1 MPNKFPDLEEDFI
14 HGVSDEERKRRRGV
28 MDQRSGEGLKK
39 KWQQEDREALDV
51 AAKQMA
57 PPVITEPRCHVC
69 QSDFRFWIERM
80 LVKGLSY
87 SSIARS
93 LPEESVD
100 RKSISHHF
108 SEHMRLE
115 DASVRAQLEEEADLL
130 QQNYEEGVRGAFT
143 QRGALDVL
151 IRKAF
156 DDAMNNV
163 TTVEPRDMI
172 QMIKAY
178 NEMDTNTG
186 TTAREEAM
194 TAIRIFMT
202 AIQNVLIRG
211 DLIERE
217 LGLQL
222 MEGIGAEVENL
233 RSEEEI
239 ETKMERYLLPQ
250 PQR

>member
-1 MPNKFPDLEEDFI
+1 LF
-14 HGVSDEERKRRRGV
+14 
-28 MDQRSGEGLKK
+28 
-39 KWQQEDREALDV
+39 
-51 AAKQMA
+51 
-57 PPVITEPRCHVC
+57 
-69 QSDFRFWIERM
+69 
-80 LVKGLSY
+80 
-87 SSIARS
+87 
-93 LPEESVD
+93 
-100 RKSISHHF
+100 
-108 SEHMRLE
+108 
-115 DASVRAQLEEEADLL
+115 
-130 QQNYEEGVRGAFT
+130 
-143 QRGALDVL
+143 
-151 IRKAF
+151 KAF

-250 PQR
+250 PQRG